1 MQTSAEGEERVRWT
15 IIEKGEGGGGGGL
28 EGSLERK
35 RCEGRKQRR
44 RWGWRPFSGS
54 DEGRGTGVDTP
65 SEDAPYL
72 PSGDNS
78 SRRGAP

>member
-1 MQTSAEGEERVRWT
+1 MWWT
-15 IIEKGEGGGGGGL
+15 IIKKGEGERGGDG
-28 EGSLERK
+28 ERG
-35 RCEGRKQRR
+35 RPRGELRMEGREGRMEGR
-44 RWGWRPFSGS
+44 GRGWRPFSRS